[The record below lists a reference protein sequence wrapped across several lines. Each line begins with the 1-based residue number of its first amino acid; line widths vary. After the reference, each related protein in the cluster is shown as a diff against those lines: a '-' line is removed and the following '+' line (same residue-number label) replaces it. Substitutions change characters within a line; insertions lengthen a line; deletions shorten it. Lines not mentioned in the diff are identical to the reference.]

1 MAQFGAAYTHR
12 GELHGTAAL
21 SAVALL
27 LGVAFG
33 LSTLLT
39 PLYLIYQQHFGFSR
53 ITLTLIYAVYAIGNV
68 AALLFLGRVSDRIGR
83 RIIALSAIATLAVA
97 TLVFLSANGVA
108 ALYVGRALTGLGV
121 GIASGTGQSLSAK
134 TIRLALLRSA
144 RAQTSWVSGSRHCW
158 QACWRNMRRGHCTC
172 RSSSILL
179 FCAL

>member
-68 AALLFLGRVSDRIGR
+68 AALLFLGRVSTVSAGASSRCR
-83 RIIALSAIATLAVA
+83 RLQLWLWPPLSSCLPTVSP
-97 TLVFLSANGVA
+97 LSMSGARSPVWVSVLPA
-108 ALYVGRALTGLGV
+108 APGRA
-121 GIASGTGQSLSAK
+121 
-134 TIRLALLRSA
+134 
-144 RAQTSWVSGSRHCW
+144 
-158 QACWRNMRRGHCTC
+158 C
-172 RSSSILL
+172 RQKR
-179 FCAL
+179 